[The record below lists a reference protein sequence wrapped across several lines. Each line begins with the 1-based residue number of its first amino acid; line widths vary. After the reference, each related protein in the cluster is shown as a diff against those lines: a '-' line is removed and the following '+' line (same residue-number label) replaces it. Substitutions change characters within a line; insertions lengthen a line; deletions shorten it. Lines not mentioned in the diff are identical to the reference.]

1 MARAH
6 YPAEAIYWTLAL
18 SLGCHMVLL
27 GAFVLMPP
35 RSLPPP
41 AIQVVAVDL
50 IAVQAPEPPPAPPPA
65 PLTIVPAQAPA
76 GEPGMT
82 QASRFYA
89 SGILGDPANQ
99 ELQGNFSRL
108 ADSEQLIQLC
118 NIEAL
123 EQLRGEP
130 GADEPDALVGYAF
143 DDMTA
148 ANGQLEAKGG
158 AFRRGG
164 QWYHVHYRCTVAADL
179 RSVGAFEYE
188 VGALVPQSEWEEHFL
203 NRNDEGLD

>member
-1 MARAH
+1 
-6 YPAEAIYWTLAL
+6 
-18 SLGCHMVLL
+18 
-27 GAFVLMPP
+27 
-35 RSLPPP
+35 
-41 AIQVVAVDL
+41 
-50 IAVQAPEPPPAPPPA
+50 
-65 PLTIVPAQAPA
+65 
-76 GEPGMT
+76 MT

-89 SGILGDPANQ
+89 SGILGDPANR
-99 ELQGNFSRL
+99 ELQGNFSLL
-108 ADSEQLIQLC
+108 AGSEQLIQLC

-130 GADEPDALVGYAF
+130 GAAEPDALVGYAF
-143 DDMTA
+143 DDMTV

-203 NRNDEGLD
+203 NGNDEGLD